1 MLGAR
6 RVTPCALLRMSKAT
20 CSDASQALRF
30 DRVALW
36 AVRIS
41 PRVWANETQAIV
53 NGRKCFHPMVVQF
66 VEFGREQISSSKGGG
81 SKG

>member
-1 MLGAR
+1 MLASLLSALLLGAR

-30 DRVALW
+30 DSVALW

-41 PRVWANETQAIV
+41 SSVWENATQAIV
-53 NGRKCFHPMVVQF
+53 NGRKCFHPMIVQF
-66 VEFGREQISSSKGGG
+66 VEFGRANFE
-81 SKG
+81 